1 MGMTETVFGIDVGG
15 TALKLGQFDRQGNC
29 LQTLTVPTPQPST
42 PDAVIE
48 AIVAAMETLDPQQ
61 ESKAISLGTPGPA
74 DSAGR
79 VALVAINLAHWRNVP
94 LADRLEALTQRPVVI
109 ANDANCAGLGEA
121 WKGAGQQFQNLV
133 MLTLGTGVGGAI
145 ILNGQLYVGPNG
157 LAGELGLI
165 TLNPNGPPCNSGNTG
180 SLEQYVSIQAIQRDT
195 GLEPKVWGDRAEQGD
210 PLALEFWQNYG
221 RTLAA
226 GLASIAYILTP
237 EAIVFGG
244 GISASAPYFLPAL
257 QEELYRRVLLSSP
270 ETLPVLPAQ
279 LGNQAGMVGA
289 AKLAWDRFFNP

>member
-1 MGMTETVFGIDVGG
+1 MRETVLGIDVGG
-15 TALKLGQFDRQGNC
+15 TALKLGQFDRQGHC

-42 PDAVIE
+42 PDAVIT
-48 AIVAAMETLDPQQ
+48 AIGEGIKTLDPQQ
-61 ESKAISLGTPGPA
+61 ESKAIGLGTPGPA
-74 DSAGR
+74 DSTGR
-79 VALVAINLAHWRNVP
+79 IALVAINLAHWRNVP

-109 ANDANCAGLGEA
+109 ANDANCAGVGEA
-121 WKGAGQQFQNLV
+121 WKGAGQRFKNLV

-145 ILNGQLYVGPNG
+145 ILDGKLYVGPHG

-165 TLNPNGPPCNSGNTG
+165 TLNPSGPPCNSGNTG
-180 SLEQYVSIQAIQRDT
+180 SLEQYVSIQAIQRET
-195 GLEPKVWGDRAEQGD
+195 GLEPKVWGDRAAAGD
-210 PLALEFWQNYG
+210 PVALDFWQGYG

-237 EAIVFGG
+237 EAIVLGG
-244 GISASAPYFLPAL
+244 GISASAAYFLPAL

-289 AKLAWDRFFNP
+289 AKLAWDQIL